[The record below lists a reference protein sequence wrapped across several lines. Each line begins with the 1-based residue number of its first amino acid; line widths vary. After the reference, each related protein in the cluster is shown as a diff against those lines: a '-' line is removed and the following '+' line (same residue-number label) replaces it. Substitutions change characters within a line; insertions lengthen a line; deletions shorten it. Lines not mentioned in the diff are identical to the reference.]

1 MLDVLIVL
9 AKVLG
14 AQLFV
19 VAVVVPVIIWA
30 ERRLVALIQQ
40 RIGPNRCGPFGL
52 LQPLADFGKLLMKET
67 ITPAGA
73 DAKLYAHAPRL
84 TAVPAFLGMI
94 VIPYS
99 MGEHGH
105 AARLPIS
112 ALLVLAL
119 GGIQVYG
126 VFLAG
131 WASGNKYSLMG
142 AIRASA
148 QMISY
153 ELTLGACVLIVG
165 MMCGSLDLVE
175 IVERQRGGIANW
187 NVLAYFPLGVLPF
200 VLMVIAMVAESNR
213 APFDLPEAES
223 ELVAGFH
230 TEYSSTRFAAFFM
243 AEYAAM
249 WNISALVVTLYLGG
263 WTGPFIESLAS
274 AGRSWLA
281 FLLGIVYFVLKT
293 GCFMVLYVWIRG
305 TLPRLRYDQLMNL
318 GWKGLLPA
326 AFVCFLAIGAAM
338 TFLG

>member
-1 MLDVLIVL
+1 MLEALIVL

-19 VAVVVPVIIWA
+19 VAVVIPVIIWA
-30 ERRLVALIQQ
+30 ERRLVALLQQ

-52 LQPLADFGKLLMKET
+52 LQPLADFGKLLTKET
-67 ITPAGA
+67 VTPAGA
-73 DAKLYAHAPRL
+73 DRKLYGLAPLL
-84 TAVPAFLGMI
+84 TAAPAFLGMV

-99 MGEHGH
+99 LGEHGH

-131 WASGNKYSLMG
+131 WASGNKYSLLG

-153 ELTLGACVLIVG
+153 ELTLGACVLIVA

-175 IVERQRGGIANW
+175 IVEKQRGGIASW
-187 NVLAYFPLGVLPF
+187 NVFAYFPLGALPF
-200 VLMVIAMVAESNR
+200 LLMVIAMVAESNR

-230 TEYSSTRFAAFFM
+230 TEYSSTRFASFFM

-263 WTGPFIESLAS
+263 WTGPFVESLAS
-274 AGRSWLA
+274 SGHGWIA
-281 FLLGIVYFVLKT
+281 FLLGIVYFVAKT
-293 GCFMVLYVWIRG
+293 SAFMVLYVWIRG

-326 AFVCFLAIGAAM
+326 AFACFLAISAAM
-338 TFLG
+338 TFIG